1 MDTDENPYHPAG
13 SVVEERE
20 TKLQSTAVQLRWRVI
35 PAFVVGMIGLAS
47 TAFGLLAVAILA
59 SILVRNWDA
68 SLQPEASL
76 LPELLAG
83 CCVYLG
89 FGGCWMASG
98 VLVWKSRYRFALM
111 LASMGIVIPVVLLSI
126 FSP

>member
-1 MDTDENPYHPAG
+1 MDTDGNPYPSAG
-13 SVVEERE
+13 AVVEELE
-20 TKLQSTAVQLRWRVI
+20 KLHSAPLPQLRWRVV
-35 PAFVVGMIGLAS
+35 PAVIVGLIGLAS
-47 TAFGLLAVAILA
+47 TAMGLLAVGILA
-59 SILVRNWDA
+59 SILLVQDWDT
-68 SLQPEASL
+68 SL
-76 LPELLAG
+76 LPEMIAG

-111 LASMGIVIPVVLLSI
+111 LASIGIVIPVVLLNI